1 MGSPV
6 QPDQPDHPNPQR
18 NLDQWLE
25 YITATHPDEI
35 EMGLQ
40 RVRSVAERMALLKP
54 APRSVIVAGT
64 NGKGTT
70 CVCLEQILLAAGL
83 RVGCTLSPHV
93 HAFNERVR
101 IDGRELDDATLCSA
115 FAAVESARERTP
127 LTYFE
132 FVTLVALYAFRRAEV
147 DVAILE
153 VGLGGR
159 LDAFNIVDADVGIVT
174 SIGIDHTEYLG
185 DNVEAIGAEKAGVL
199 RGGQHIVLG
208 TNMPQS
214 VLHTAR
220 NLTRRIFELDGNVS
234 IERSSYSTRSDSTRS
249 DSIRGNSTWSLRFQ
263 EQRFD
268 NLPVAQ
274 LPIGNCALA
283 IVAAH
288 GLTSIDETTISRAL
302 RKAWLPARLEP
313 FDAFDRQWLVDVA
326 HNPLGA
332 QFLQRELALR
342 GRDRKVVAVFGALRD
357 KDVLAMRNALAPVV
371 QDWILVDAP
380 SARGLSASELQDLFE
395 DLAAT
400 AAGSLDS
407 GLELARSLTA
417 RGDVILVFGSFGVAE
432 RARRR
437 LAPLVPTDVTT
448 EAPTNE

>member
-101 IDGRELDDATLCSA
+101 IDGLELDDATLCSA

-220 NLTRRIFELDGNVS
+220 NLTRRIFELDGNVF
-234 IERSSYSTRSDSTRS
+234 IERSSDSRSDSTWS
-249 DSIRGNSTWSLRFQ
+249 NSTWSLRFQ
-263 EQRFD
+263 EHRFD

-288 GLTSIDETTISRAL
+288 GLTSVDESTISRAL
-302 RKAWLPARLEP
+302 HKAWLPARLEP

-357 KDVLAMRNALAPVV
+357 KDVLAMQNALAPVV

-395 DLAAT
+395 NVAAT

-407 GLELARSLTA
+407 GLELARSLTT

-432 RARRR
+432 SARRR

-448 EAPTNE
+448 EVTTNE

>member
-1 MGSPV
+1 MRSTLHPEH
-6 QPDQPDHPNPQR
+6 PEHPEHPDHPNPQR

-64 NGKGTT
+64 NGKGST

-101 IDGRELDDATLCSA
+101 INGLELDDATLCSA

-208 TNMPQS
+208 ANMPQS

-220 NLTRRIFELDGNVS
+220 KLTRRISELDGNVFT
-234 IERSSYSTRSDSTRS
+234 ERSADATWSD
-249 DSIRGNSTWSLRFQ
+249 STWSLRFQ

-268 NLPVAQ
+268 NLPVAR

-288 GLTSIDETTISRAL
+288 GLTSVDQTTISRAL
-302 RKAWLPARLEP
+302 HKAWLPARLEP
-313 FDAFDRQWLVDVA
+313 FDACDRQWLVDVA

-357 KDVLAMRNALAPVV
+357 KDVLAMHKALAPVV
-371 QDWILVDAP
+371 RDWILVDAP
-380 SARGLSASELQDLFE
+380 SARGLSAGELLKRFE
-395 DLAAT
+395 KVAAT

-407 GLELARSLTA
+407 GLEQARSLTA

-432 RARRR
+432 SARRR
-437 LAPLVPTDVTT
+437 LAPLVTTEVTT
-448 EAPTNE
+448 AVTTNE